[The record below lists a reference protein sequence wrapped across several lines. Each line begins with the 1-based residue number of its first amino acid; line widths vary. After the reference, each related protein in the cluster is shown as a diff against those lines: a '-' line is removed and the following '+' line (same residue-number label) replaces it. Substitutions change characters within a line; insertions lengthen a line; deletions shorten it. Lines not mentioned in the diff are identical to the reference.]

1 MSNYGEGSFRATPAG
16 HIQYRFRY
24 TDMYGNRRNKYVTGV
39 DEAHC
44 LQRANEFLKSQRT
57 KYDLTIPELL
67 IPDAERDL
75 KMNYIGHQGYKSR
88 MRDIEIINN
97 DIIGMVPV
105 PEITAKQIDEFL
117 MSITCYSGGK
127 IRSCFSLLHKAF
139 AKAES
144 LGIIKKSIMNNSD
157 IRCPRSS
164 QTPRKVRS
172 FTEEEERRF
181 IKAVSEYKPKTN
193 TYRIQMLLELYCGM
207 RIGEINALKPED
219 INFEKGYIY
228 VTRTV
233 AVGVNGEA
241 ILNDKTKTPAGQRSV
256 PINKYMIPLLEEA
269 LGEMK
274 ENSYGLIFYDSRN
287 DVIISTSRVS
297 SVFNTVC
304 KRAGL
309 KGFRQHSLRHT
320 FATRCIE
327 AGIEPVVLKGWL
339 GHTDIRTTL
348 DTYTD
353 VFDRMELDSIECF
366 DEYIADMD
374 LEEIENSDVF

>member
-1 MSNYGEGSFRATPAG
+1 MSNYGEGSFRATPEG

-24 TDMYGNRRNKYVTGV
+24 TDMYGTRRNKYVTGM
-39 DEAHC
+39 DEEHC
-44 LQRANEFLKSQRT
+44 LQRANEFLKSLRT

-67 IPDAERDL
+67 IPEAEKDY
-75 KMNYIGHQGYKSR
+75 KMNYINHQGYKR
-88 MRDIEIINN
+88 RLRDIEIISN

-105 PEITAKQIDEFL
+105 PEITTKQIDEFL
-117 MSITCYSGGK
+117 MTISDYSGSK
-127 IRSCFSLLHKAF
+127 IRCCFTLLHKAF

-144 LGIIKKSIMNNSD
+144 LGFIKKSIMNSPD

-207 RIGEINALKPED
+207 RMGEINALKPED
-219 INFEKGYIY
+219 INFGKGYIC
-228 VTRTV
+228 VSRTV
-233 AVGVNGEA
+233 TSGLNGEA
-241 ILNDKTKTPAGQRSV
+241 VLSETTKTDAGQRSV

-269 LGEMK
+269 LSEMK
-274 ENSYGLIFYDSRN
+274 ENPYGLIFYDSKK
-287 DVIISTSRVS
+287 DVIISTKRVTG
-297 SVFNTVC
+297 VFNTVC

-309 KGFRQHSLRHT
+309 KGFSQHCMRHT

-353 VFDRMELDSIECF
+353 VFDRMELDSIKCF
-366 DEYIADMD
+366 DEYLID
-374 LEEIENSDVF
+374 LDTEEM